1 MKKFQLDIV
10 DRHAIITEGQNV
22 ILIDTGSPFTI
33 NQTSEFYFL
42 EKAHRVKTLFSGASA
57 TNINI
62 LENYVIT
69 TLLGTDI
76 LSKYNIEFNYRENE
90 VTFFDPEE
98 TFTPEGDR
106 LTITSTSAIPVIT
119 AIVDGKQTNLFIDC
133 GAKFSY
139 IRKEFTLNKKSVQSE
154 EDFYPGLGK
163 FNINLY
169 ELPVLIDG
177 NPIDTLFGVLPDRLS
192 SLLSVNHGLIGSDLF
207 LKHKV
212 YLSLSEK
219 YIMICRYE

>member
-10 DRHAIITEGQNV
+10 DKHAIITDGNNV

-42 EKAHRVKTLFSGASA
+42 EKTHRVNTSFYGASA
-57 TNINI
+57 TNISTLVNH
-62 LENYVIT
+62 NIT
-69 TLLGTDI
+69 TLLGIDI
-76 LSKYNIEFNYRENE
+76 LSKYNIEFNYKENE

-98 TFTPEGDR
+98 NFTPEGNR
-106 LTITSTSAIPVIT
+106 LSITSTSGIPVIP
-119 AIVDGKQTNLFIDC
+119 AIVDGKQANLFIDC

-139 IRKEFTLNKKSVQSE
+139 IRKEFTLTRKSVQSE

-163 FNINLY
+163 FNTNLFQM
-169 ELPVLIDG
+169 PVLIGD
-177 NPIDTLFGVLPDRLS
+177 IAFDTLFGVLPDRLS
-192 SLLSVNHGLIGSDLF
+192 SLLSVNHGLIGSELF
-207 LKHKV
+207 LNHKI

-219 YIMICRYE
+219 YIMIS